1 MAAIANLTIDQGTT
15 FTSDVTVKDAN
26 NNPFDLTGYTAE
38 AKMSKGYSSTRTR
51 TSITTTIAADAT
63 TGVVTLSLTSTVSAG
78 LDAERYVYDLEI
90 TQTSSGNVT
99 RVIEGIIT
107 VRPQV
112 SMWRKPNQIQRLI
125 AEGQNTSG
133 TARLLEAPLQS
144 NQVHKTLQKRTL
156 EAQLSG
162 PGGRER

>member
-1 MAAIANLTIDQGTT
+1 MAAIANLTVDQGTS

-26 NNPFDLTGYTAE
+26 GNAFDLSGYTAN
-38 AKMSKGYSSTRTR
+38 AKMAKGFASTRTR
-51 TSITTTIAADAT
+51 TTITTTVAADAT
-63 TGVVTLSLTSTVSAG
+63 TGVVTLSLSSTVSAG

-112 SMWRKPNQIQRLI
+112 SI
-125 AEGQNTSG
+125 
-133 TARLLEAPLQS
+133 
-144 NQVHKTLQKRTL
+144 
-156 EAQLSG
+156 
-162 PGGRER
+162 

>member
-1 MAAIANLTIDQGTT
+1 MAAIANLTVDQGTS

-26 NNPFDLTGYTAE
+26 GNAFDLTGYTAV
-38 AKMSKGYSSTRTR
+38 AKMAKGFASTRTR
-51 TSITTTIAADAT
+51 TTITTTIAADAT
-63 TGVVTLSLTSTVSAG
+63 SGVVTLSLSSTVSAG

-112 SMWRKPNQIQRLI
+112 SI
-125 AEGQNTSG
+125 
-133 TARLLEAPLQS
+133 
-144 NQVHKTLQKRTL
+144 
-156 EAQLSG
+156 
-162 PGGRER
+162 

>member
-15 FTSDVTVKDAN
+15 FSSDVTVKDAN
-26 NNPFDLTGYTAE
+26 NNPFDLTGYTSE

-63 TGVVTLSLTSTVSAG
+63 TGVVTLSLTSTVSAN

-112 SMWRKPNQIQRLI
+112 SI
-125 AEGQNTSG
+125 
-133 TARLLEAPLQS
+133 
-144 NQVHKTLQKRTL
+144 
-156 EAQLSG
+156 
-162 PGGRER
+162 

>member
-1 MAAIANLTIDQGTT
+1 MAAIANLTVDQGTS

-26 NNPFDLTGYTAE
+26 GNAFDLTGYTAN
-38 AKMSKGYSSTRTR
+38 AKMAKGFASTRTR
-51 TSITTTIAADAT
+51 TTITTTVAAQAT
-63 TGVVTLSLTSTVSAG
+63 TGVVTLSLSSTVTAG

-112 SMWRKPNQIQRLI
+112 SI
-125 AEGQNTSG
+125 
-133 TARLLEAPLQS
+133 
-144 NQVHKTLQKRTL
+144 
-156 EAQLSG
+156 
-162 PGGRER
+162 